1 MPFISCVTRGKLFAL
16 SEPQFSHLCNAVND
30 PHVTVRWGSGCAHAL
45 RAGKVPRGSVVTTE
59 GLDAVPSLA
68 ELPCLRDPLTSGGSE
83 GDQEARKCDR
93 VTRGGTVPDH
103 QERGLP
109 LGPGRSW
116 C

>member
-1 MPFISCVTRGKLFAL
+1 MGKLI
-16 SEPQFSHLCNAVND
+16 D

-68 ELPCLRDPLTSGGSE
+68 EPPCLRDPLTSGGSE

-93 VTRGGTVPDH
+93 VTRGGTGPDH